1 MTEQHA
7 EKLAGILKIDKR
19 LFQSLIDRMNAV
31 SKKEDVVKII
41 MERNALLLK
50 DRLLTLGVS
59 SEASAKEVYDA
70 LISKI
75 EADDLNF
82 FEALGRPSI
91 SNNDDCERVLKLVG
105 DFAKPPRGFFLKHEK
120 AIEFLR
126 NEPPKKV
133 MEYLQ
138 YESVDDMLAHEDLYE
153 VFSSLRIIEGNE
165 WLNKTFF
172 KQYQGLTPDDFEER
186 EIIIKVLS
194 EKWKIAAGSFVAKKW
209 HNISHLKEMGVVFV
223 IPIALGVSGE
233 LLRMISLVFHYL
245 HEIPFYAGRAKLLM
259 HNPETFARNYISL
272 LRGDVPESGFQFFD
286 AEGRAMWL
294 VVQRY
299 LTKDDENDWRLSM
312 PRINPEALHWEKATH
327 DIVEF
332 SKTVDGFSKE
342 MAFWE
347 GLDSVG
353 DYFKDELGNQT
364 LVSFNIVDTV
374 MSLVMEKYLL
384 KYFYHQKEAMWNE
397 IFKGFFGLYA
407 SDEYSEKY
415 LLEGHFYI

>member
-19 LFQSLIDRMNAV
+19 LFQSLIDRMNVV
-31 SKKEDVVKII
+31 SGKQDVIKKII
-41 MERNALLLK
+41 EKNDSILQ

-59 SEASAKEVYDA
+59 REASAKEVYDA

-91 SNNDDCERVLKLVG
+91 ASQNDCERVLGLVR
-105 DFAKPPRGFFLKHEK
+105 DFAKPPRGHFLKHEK
-120 AIEFLR
+120 AIEFLKQ
-126 NEPPKKV
+126 EPPRKV
-133 MEYLQ
+133 MEYLK

-153 VFSSLRIIEGNE
+153 VFASLRIVEGNE
-165 WLNKTFF
+165 WLNTRFF

-194 EKWKIAAGSFVAKKW
+194 EKWKPAAGSFVAKKW

-259 HNPETFARNYISL
+259 QNRETFARNYISL
-272 LRGDVPESGFQFFD
+272 LRGDVPEPGFQFFD
-286 AEGRAMWL
+286 EEGRAMWL

-299 LTKDDENDWRLSM
+299 LTKDDENDWRLSL

-327 DIVEF
+327 DIVGF
-332 SKTVDGFSKE
+332 SKTIDGFSKE

-347 GLDSVG
+347 NLDSVG
-353 DYFKDELGNQT
+353 GHFKDDLGNQS

-397 IFKGFFGLYA
+397 IFAGFFGDRA
-407 SDEYSEKY
+407 PDEYSEKF
-415 LLEGHFYI
+415 LLEGHFFV